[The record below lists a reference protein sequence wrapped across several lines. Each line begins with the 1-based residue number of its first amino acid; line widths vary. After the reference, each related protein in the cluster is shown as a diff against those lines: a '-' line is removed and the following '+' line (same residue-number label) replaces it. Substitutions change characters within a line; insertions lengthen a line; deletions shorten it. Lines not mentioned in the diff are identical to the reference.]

1 MTAGQTVYDE
11 LLRECCALFPIE
23 FYDSGFIETPMFE
36 VFAHTQ
42 WTDYFPNAAFQLFD
56 RMIVQVVPMV
66 VGNNEV
72 VDVWHVVGRIDFC
85 RSERFV
91 DERYGRSHTEHRVYQ
106 YTFFIDLQ

>member
-23 FYDSGFIETPMFE
+23 FYDSGFIETLMFE

-85 RSERFV
+85 PSERFV